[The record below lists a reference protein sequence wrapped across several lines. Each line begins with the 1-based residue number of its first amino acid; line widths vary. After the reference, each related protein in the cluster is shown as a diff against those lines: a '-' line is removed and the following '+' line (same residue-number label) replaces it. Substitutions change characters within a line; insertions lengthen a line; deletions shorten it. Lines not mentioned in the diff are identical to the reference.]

1 MSELPNIIKN
11 QNNSDISYELG
22 KFLGKGGFAKCYE
35 FRQVSDGKVYA
46 GKIVPKTLLKV
57 NSSQKFSLESFLGL
71 NVVLITFIIDIR
83 YASF

>member
-1 MSELPNIIKN
+1 MSDLPNIIKN
-11 QNNSDISYELG
+11 QNNSEISYELG

>member
-1 MSELPNIIKN
+1 MSDLPNIIKN
-11 QNNSDISYELG
+11 QNNSEVSYELG